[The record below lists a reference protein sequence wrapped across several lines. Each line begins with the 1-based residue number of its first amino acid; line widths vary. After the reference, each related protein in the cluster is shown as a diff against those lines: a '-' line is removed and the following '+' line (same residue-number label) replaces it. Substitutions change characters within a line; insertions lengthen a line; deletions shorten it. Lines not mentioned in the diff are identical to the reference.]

1 MLLSTRRLTAW
12 LLVLG
17 FALPVAAQ
25 QAGRVGA
32 SVTKTML
39 SRGSSPRI
47 EASAGTTIDW
57 NDLIQTD
64 HRGRVRIALN
74 DGSIITLGTDSQLRV
89 VKHDAAAQQTQLEM
103 KYGRIRAQVSSITR
117 GGGSFELR
125 TPTAVAGVIGTDFG
139 ADATEPGQ
147 TKFVCLAG
155 TTRIYTPD
163 KSSYVDCGPG
173 MIVTVFGG
181 RSPAAPTAAD
191 TTQIERWKHITEPGD
206 PQFADTIPQAQVKPP
221 PIKWHDLQISGSWRL
236 RAEMWN
242 WFDTPSYDNS
252 YVFPQSI
259 FRFDIGQQKKTWDWQ
274 IEIAQPTLL
283 ALPDHAV
290 AQAPQGQLGLGGTY
304 FAANGNS
311 ENAAYIFPSKAFVR
325 FKGMGKSSNELM
337 IGRFAFIDGMET
349 TPQNKTL
356 ATLKQTRIAHRLLGD
371 FGFSVTGRSADG
383 VKLSLN
389 PGKANLTFAAAR
401 ATRGVFQ
408 VDGLGEL
415 DVAWEYGALT
425 IPTGTAN
432 NGGELR
438 VFGLGYQD
446 ARAVVK
452 TDNRPAATRSGADP
466 LVNLNIGTFGMHY
479 LHAITTQNS
488 GTFDFLL
495 WGVGQVGQWGLQDH
509 RAGALAAEIGWQ
521 PKSTTLKPW
530 LRFGYSIGT
539 GDGNPNDNQHN
550 TFFQVL
556 PTPRIYAR
564 FPLFNM
570 MNMNDAFG
578 MLILRPSSR
587 WNIRSDGHSLWLAS
601 RRDLWYQGG
610 GAFQPHTFGYTGR
623 SSLGARG
630 LGWLG
635 DISADYQ
642 LSRRWTVGAYYG
654 HVWGNG
660 IPGRIYPTGSGADF
674 GYVET
679 TLRF

>member
-1 MLLSTRRLTAW
+1 MLLSKRHVAAW
-12 LLVLG
+12 LSVFGLV
-17 FALPVAAQ
+17 LPVAAQ

-32 SVTKTML
+32 SVTKTTL
-39 SRGSSPRI
+39 ARGTAPRVD
-47 EASAGTTIDW
+47 ATAGTSIDW
-57 NDLIQTD
+57 NDVIQTD
-64 HRGRVRIALN
+64 HHGRVRIALN
-74 DGSIITLGTDSQLRV
+74 DGSLLTLGSDSQLRV
-89 VKHDAAAQQTQLEM
+89 VKHDAQLQQTQLEM
-103 KYGRIRAQVSSITR
+103 KYGRIRAQVTSIIR
-117 GGGSFELR
+117 GGSFELR

-147 TKFVCLAG
+147 TKFVCLSG

-173 MIVTVFGG
+173 MTITVFGG
-181 RSPAAPTAAD
+181 QVLASPTPAD
-191 TTQIERWKHITEPGD
+191 ATQTERWKHITEPGD
-206 PQFADTIPQAQVKPP
+206 SQFADTIPQAQLKPP
-221 PIKWHDLQISGSWRL
+221 PIKWNNLQISGSWRV

-242 WFDTPSYDNS
+242 WFDAPTYDNS
-252 YVFPQSI
+252 YIFPQSI
-259 FRFDIGQQKKTWDWQ
+259 LRFAIGQQNKAWDWQ

-283 ALPDHAV
+283 ALPGQAV
-290 AQAPQGQLGLGGTY
+290 APAPLGQLGLGGTY

-311 ENAAYIFPSKAFVR
+311 QNAAYIFPSKAFVKL
-325 FKGMGKSSNELM
+325 KGLGKPSNELTV
-337 IGRFAFIDGMET
+337 GRFAFIDGAET

-356 ATLKQTRIAHRLLGD
+356 ATLKATRIAHRLLGD

-383 VKLSLN
+383 FKLSLN

-401 ATRGVFQ
+401 ATRGVYQ

-425 IPTGTAN
+425 IPTGTVN

-438 VFGLGYQD
+438 LFGLGYQD

-452 TDNRPAATRSGADP
+452 TDNRPAAARSGADQ
-466 LVNLNIGTFGMHY
+466 LVNINIGTFGMHY
-479 LHAITTQNS
+479 LHQITTQNA

-495 WGVGQVGQWGLQDH
+495 WGVGQVGQWGLQDQ
-509 RAGALAAEIGWQ
+509 RAGAVAVEAGWQ
-521 PKSTTLKPW
+521 PKSSTLKPW

-564 FPLFNM
+564 FPFFNM

-578 MLILRPSSR
+578 MLILRPTSR

-601 RRDLWYQGG
+601 RKDLWYGGG
-610 GAFQPHTFGYTGR
+610 GAFQPHTFGFTGR
-623 SSLGARG
+623 PSLGARG
-630 LGWLG
+630 LGWLW
-635 DISADYQ
+635 DVSADYQ
-642 LSRRWTVGAYYG
+642 VSRRWTVGAYYG
-654 HVWGNG
+654 HVWGSG
-660 IPGRIYPTGSGADF
+660 VPGRIYPTGSAADF